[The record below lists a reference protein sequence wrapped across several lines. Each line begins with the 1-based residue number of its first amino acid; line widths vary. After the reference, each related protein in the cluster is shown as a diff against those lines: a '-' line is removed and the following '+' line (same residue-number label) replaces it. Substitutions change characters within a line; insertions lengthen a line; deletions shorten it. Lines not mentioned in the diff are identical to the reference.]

1 MSVEDRKAM
10 KIIETTMSKVDD
22 HYQMGLLWKM
32 DNPSLPFNRAASEV
46 RLQHLKKGFS
56 REPNLESNYRAVI
69 NEYVDKGY
77 ARKKKQ
83 PVRAESPGTYHIT
96 QFLM

>member
-32 DNPSLPFNRAASEV
+32 DNPSLPFNRAVVKFCESVSAAVSEMK
-46 RLQHLKKGFS
+46 LLY
-56 REPNLESNYRAVI
+56 SN
-69 NEYVDKGY
+69 
-77 ARKKKQ
+77 
-83 PVRAESPGTYHIT
+83 
-96 QFLM
+96 